1 MVASAAA
8 CGRLRECVVDER
20 AVNELRRLA
29 ALDAE
34 LAESAS
40 ALRELDGRVTAI
52 RGRTGAIDAF
62 FAAYP
67 EEKAHRAAELKDAED
82 ELSRRR
88 DELAEAQR
96 TLAEAREDEARIH
109 AEHAV
114 ARALDHIAVAE
125 NRLARARSSYDE
137 LERDAAA
144 LPRELEE
151 LEAGAR
157 AIPDVSPFG
166 GSLVDWASHAHAE
179 LFVAAGQ
186 VDVQRERVLREANE
200 LASMLLGEPTYGATV
215 AQALARVE
223 AHWTS
228 SPGHVSESR

>member
-1 MVASAAA
+1 M
-8 CGRLRECVVDER
+8 DER

-40 ALRELDGRVTAI
+40 ALRDLEASVSTLRSRAE
-52 RGRTGAIDAF
+52 AIDAF

-67 EEKAHRAAELKDAED
+67 D
-82 ELSRRR
+82 EAVRRR
-88 DELAEAQR
+88 GELAEAAEELLRRREELAAAQR
-96 TLAEAREDEARIH
+96 TLTAAHDDEAQIH

-125 NRLARARSSYDE
+125 GRSARAQAASDE
-137 LERDAAA
+137 LERDAGA
-144 LPRELEE
+144 LPDELAELE
-151 LEAGAR
+151 GRAR
-157 AIPDVSPFG
+157 AVPDVPPFG
-166 GSLVDWASHAHAE
+166 ASLVEWASHAHAE

-186 VDVQRERVLREANE
+186 IDVQRERVIREANE

-215 AQALARVE
+215 PQALARVE

>member
-1 MVASAAA
+1 M
-8 CGRLRECVVDER
+8 DER

-40 ALRELDGRVTAI
+40 TLRELDGTVATI
-52 RGRTGAIDAF
+52 RGRAEAIDAF

-67 EEKAHRAAELKDAED
+67 EAETNRGAELKEAQE
-82 ELSRRR
+82 ELLRRR
-88 DELAEAQR
+88 DELAAAQR
-96 TLAEAREDEARIH
+96 TLAEAHEDEARIH

-125 NRLARARSSYDE
+125 DRLARARSAHDE

-144 LPRELEE
+144 LPRELDE
-151 LEAGAR
+151 LEVRAR
-157 AIPDVSPFG
+157 AIPGVPRFG
-166 GSLVDWASHAHAE
+166 SSLIEWASHAHAE

-186 VDVQRERVLREANE
+186 IDVQRERVIRESNE

>member
-1 MVASAAA
+1 
-8 CGRLRECVVDER
+8 VDER

-40 ALRELDGRVTAI
+40 TLRELDGTVATI
-52 RGRTGAIDAF
+52 RDRAEAIDAF

-67 EEKAHRAAELKDAED
+67 EAEAHRGAELKEAQE
-82 ELSRRR
+82 ELLRRR
-88 DELAEAQR
+88 DELAAAQR
-96 TLAEAREDEARIH
+96 TLAEAHEEEARIH

-125 NRLARARSSYDE
+125 DRLARARSAHDE

-144 LPRELEE
+144 LPRELDE
-151 LEAGAR
+151 LEVRAR
-157 AIPDVSPFG
+157 AIPGVPPLGS
-166 GSLVDWASHAHAE
+166 SLVEWASRAHAE

-186 VDVQRERVLREANE
+186 IDVQRECVIREANE

-215 AQALARVE
+215 AQALTRVE

>member
-1 MVASAAA
+1 
-8 CGRLRECVVDER
+8 VDER

-34 LAESAS
+34 LAERAS
-40 ALRELDGRVTAI
+40 ALRGLDASVAAL
-52 RGRTGAIDAF
+52 RGRAEAIDAF
-62 FAAYP
+62 FAGYP
-67 EEKAHRAAELKDAED
+67 EEEVRRGGELKEAQEKLARPH
-82 ELSRRR
+82 E
-88 DELAEAQR
+88 ELAAAQQ
-96 TLAEAREDEARIH
+96 TLAEVHDVDARAH

-125 NRLARARSSYDE
+125 DRSARAQSAYAE
-137 LERDAAA
+137 LEHDAAA
-144 LPRELEE
+144 LPRELVE
-151 LEAGAR
+151 LEVRAR
-157 AIPDVSPFG
+157 AVPGVPPLST
-166 GSLVDWASHAHAE
+166 SLVEWASHAHAE

-186 VDVQRERVLREANE
+186 IDVQRERVIREANE

>member
-1 MVASAAA
+1 
-8 CGRLRECVVDER
+8 VDER

-29 ALDAE
+29 TLDAE

-40 ALRELDGRVTAI
+40 TLRELDGTVATI
-52 RGRTGAIDAF
+52 RRRTEAIDAF
-62 FAAYP
+62 FADYP
-67 EEKAHRAAELKDAED
+67 EAEAHRAAELKEAQE
-82 ELSRRR
+82 ELPRRR
-88 DELAEAQR
+88 DELAAAQR
-96 TLAEAREDEARIH
+96 TLAEAHEDEARIH

-125 NRLARARSSYDE
+125 DRLARARSAHDE
-137 LERDAAA
+137 LEREAAA
-144 LPRELEE
+144 LPRELDE
-151 LEAGAR
+151 LEVRAR
-157 AIPDVSPFG
+157 AIPGVPPL
-166 GSLVDWASHAHAE
+166 GSSLIEWASHAHAE

-186 VDVQRERVLREANE
+186 IDVQRERVIRESNE

>member
-1 MVASAAA
+1 M
-8 CGRLRECVVDER
+8 DDR
-20 AVNELRRLA
+20 AVDELRRLA

-40 ALRELDGRVTAI
+40 ALRELDGRVAAI
-52 RGRTGAIDAF
+52 RSRAEAIDAF

-67 EEKAHRAAELKDAED
+67 EVEAHRAAELKDAQS

-88 DELAEAQR
+88 DELAAAQR
-96 TLAEAREDEARIH
+96 GLAEAHEDEARIH

-125 NRLARARSSYDE
+125 DRLARAQSAHDE
-137 LERDAAA
+137 LDRDAAA
-144 LPRELEE
+144 LPLELIE
-151 LEAGAR
+151 LEARAR
-157 AIPDVSPFG
+157 AVLDVPPFG
-166 GSLVDWASHAHAE
+166 GSLVEWASHAHAE

-186 VDVQRERVLREANE
+186 VDVQRERVIRESNE

>member
-1 MVASAAA
+1 
-8 CGRLRECVVDER
+8 VDER

-40 ALRELDGRVTAI
+40 ALRELDGNVATI
-52 RGRTGAIDAF
+52 RGRAEAIEAY

-67 EEKAHRAAELKDAED
+67 DEEAHRAAELRDAQD

-88 DELAEAQR
+88 DELAAAQR
-96 TLAEAREDEARIH
+96 TLAEAHEDEARIH

-114 ARALDHIAVAE
+114 ARARDHIAVAE
-125 NRLARARSSYDE
+125 DRLARGQSAYDE
-137 LERDAAA
+137 LEREAAA
-144 LPRELEE
+144 LPGELDE
-151 LEAGAR
+151 LGAR
-157 AIPDVSPFG
+157 ARAVEGVPPLDS
-166 GSLVDWASHAHAE
+166 SLVEWASHAHAE
-179 LFVAAGQ
+179 LFVATGQ
-186 VDVQRERVLREANE
+186 VDVQRERVIREANE
-200 LASMLLGEPTYGATV
+200 LATMLLGEPTYGVTV